1 MKKFIYL
8 LITIFVFN
16 ISFITPSFSI
26 SGGIF
31 KNIFNLF
38 KSGGDDLI
46 KNGDDAIRGIKNS
59 TENINLGS
67 AQETL
72 IMNKVGAEAH
82 VKELKNLKKT
92 SRNEYLKIIRKN
104 SDEFIDNDLL
114 EFFEDDSS
122 STNSIFKKVIILNWI
137 GKIYNNSDYF
147 SKPTK
152 DNKILLVCSNKDKV
166 FYFSLLME
174 KEPKRV
180 FLVRNLKIKNN
191 EKSIPNQE
199 LSVLEDTKT
208 IKIMST
214 LPNKDHDWPQHYFI
228 IYNDQNFYYENIKL
242 GNISPQTIKEKAMKK
257 TFGKNNC
264 SKATNEGLL

>member
-1 MKKFIYL
+1 MRKFIYL

-16 ISFITPSFSI
+16 ISFISTSFSI

-38 KSGGDDLI
+38 KSGGDDVI

-59 TENINLGS
+59 TENINPGS

-82 VKELKNLKKT
+82 VKELKNLKNT
-92 SRNEYLKIIRKN
+92 SRNDYIKIIRKN
-104 SDEFIDNDLL
+104 GDEFIDNDLL

-152 DNKILLVCSNKDKV
+152 DNKILLVCSNKDEV

-180 FLVRNLKIKNN
+180 FLVKNLKLKND
-191 EKSIPNQE
+191 EKTLPNQE

-208 IKIMST
+208 MKIMST
-214 LPNKDHDWPQHYFI
+214 LPDKDYDWPLHYFT
-228 IYNDQNFYYENIKL
+228 IYNDQNFYYENIRL
-242 GNISPQTIKEKAMKK
+242 GNVSPQIIKDKAMKK
-257 TFGKNNC
+257 TPSKNNC